1 MPEEQ
6 TEQAQDQDQAPAER
20 VQDQDQEQPGSDDF
34 AARTAAAEH
43 LPLPER
49 ADAFAA
55 LHDELR
61 TRLESGQAPPA
72 ERTTQRS
79 TERTTGPTTG
89 HTSGRAAGAGQVWGS
104 GRRDGGQRA

>member
-6 TEQAQDQDQAPAER
+6 TEQAQDQDQVPAER
-20 VQDQDQEQPGSDDF
+20 VQDQDQDEDEQQPGPDDF
-34 AARTAAAEH
+34 AARTAAAED

-72 ERTTQRS
+72 ERRTQHTT
-79 TERTTGPTTG
+79 EPTTG
-89 HTSGRAAGAGQVWGS
+89 HTSGRVAGAGQVWGS

>member
-20 VQDQDQEQPGSDDF
+20 VQDQDQDEEQLGPDDF
-34 AARTAAAEH
+34 AARTAAAED

-61 TRLESGQAPPA
+61 TRLESGQAPPP
-72 ERTTQRS
+72 ERTTQRT
-79 TERTTGPTTG
+79 TE

-104 GRRDGGQRA
+104 GRRDGGPRA